1 MKGLLGQNKGFVVS
15 SKCKEKAQNNVK
27 QERDKI

>member
-15 SKCKEKAQNNVK
+15 SKCKKAQNNK
-27 QERDKI
+27 QERDII